1 MGLKLCNK
9 AHAQCVGE
17 SQAREI
23 ASLSHSFEDYVF
35 DLEFEAEEVS
45 KAISKLQNGKAAGPD
60 GVSSEHLKFGGSLLN
75 TWITQIFNAI
85 IFLECVPPS
94 FKEANI
100 TPIYKGKGKDPLDPN
115 SYRGIGVSNVLSKLF
130 ESVTLSRM
138 LPELES
144 KGFPSIQQTAYQCGV
159 SSEDATFA
167 VYETITHLTR
177 NGNTVFQTFLTWKR
191 LLIVLNT

>member
-1 MGLKLCNK
+1 M
-9 AHAQCVGE
+9 
-17 SQAREI
+17 
-23 ASLSHSFEDYVF
+23 F

-60 GVSSEHLKFGGSLLN
+60 GVSSEHLKSGGSLLN

-85 IFLECVPPS
+85 IFLECVLPS

-100 TPIYKGKGKDPLDPN
+100 TPIYKGKGNDPLDPN

-130 ESVTLSRM
+130 ESLTLSRM

-144 KGFPSIQQTAYQCGV
+144 KGFPSIQQTAHQCGV
-159 SSEDATFA
+159 SCEDATFA

-177 NGNTVFQTFLTWKR
+177 NGNTVFQTFFDLEKAFDSVEYCII
-191 LLIVLNT
+191 LKHLYSKGIHG